1 MFLLEALTSSVKDG
15 RSWRHVADAVHKNDQ
30 ALARAKTLLA
40 KSRIKLNKF
49 INQLLHREEKKV
61 SMLRDIARAQE
72 LAVQVAEANLKEY
85 VRVTYVLDD
94 AVLKELQYKVR
105 LNYLL

>member
-1 MFLLEALTSSVKDG
+1 
-15 RSWRHVADAVHKNDQ
+15 
-30 ALARAKTLLA
+30 
-40 KSRIKLNKF
+40 
-49 INQLLHREEKKV
+49 
-61 SMLRDIARAQE
+61 MLKDIARAQE

-105 LNYLL
+105 NACFIKILNVNAIWTVWCRLTRGNCLCC

>member
-1 MFLLEALTSSVKDG
+1 
-15 RSWRHVADAVHKNDQ
+15 
-30 ALARAKTLLA
+30 
-40 KSRIKLNKF
+40 
-49 INQLLHREEKKV
+49 
-61 SMLRDIARAQE
+61 MLKDIARAQE

-105 LNYLL
+105 NALLHKNIKCQNNLDYVV